1 MEKRIPF
8 FHFQSVKSVAKAI
21 DPYLKTMDKLKG
33 DVLAIKETYEAKQ
46 AKLKAEF
53 EEKAAKV
60 KQEYDNCQ
68 LQIESLETGILQVTG
83 FHVADLVK
91 KVIEPTGKTDPKTGK
106 PIKVTKYLPTDIVSY
121 DETSKEYVI
130 SVPDAEQPDH
140 GMPAGSEDDA
150 VVPPTTEDT
159 AGSDYDKDAE
169 VIAEQQEATE
179 EVNENADA
187 NAESPAGQMPWD

>member
-33 DVLAIKETYEAKQ
+33 DVLAIKEAYEAKQ

-68 LQIESLETGILQVTG
+68 LQIDSLETGILQVTG

-91 KVIEPTGKTDPKTGK
+91 KVIELTGKTDPKTGK

-121 DETSKEYVI
+121 DETTKEYVI
-130 SVPDAEQPDH
+130 SVPDAE
-140 GMPAGSEDDA
+140 EET

-169 VIAEQQEATE
+169 SFQEESGTTDQQEDNQ
-179 EVNENADA
+179 EVSAVDAQPANE
-187 NAESPAGQMPWD
+187 AGQMPWD

>member
-21 DPYLKTMDKLKG
+21 DPHLKTMAKLKNS
-33 DVLAIKETYEAKQ
+33 VLAIKEEYEAKQ

-68 LQIESLETGILQVTG
+68 LQIDSLETGILQITG

-121 DETSKEYVI
+121 DENTKEYVI
-130 SVPDAEQPDH
+130 NVPDEGENAPET
-140 GMPAGSEDDA
+140 

-169 VIAEQQEATE
+169 TIQEQQEAIN
-179 EVNENADA
+179 EVND
-187 NAESPAGQMPWD
+187 NAEAGDDNMPW

>member
-33 DVLAIKETYEAKQ
+33 DVLAIKEAYEAKQ

-83 FHVADLVK
+83 FHVAELVK
-91 KVIEPTGKTDPKTGK
+91 KVIEPTGKNDPKTGK

-121 DETSKEYVI
+121 DETTKEYVI
-130 SVPDAEQPDH
+130 SVPDAE
-140 GMPAGSEDDA
+140 EET

-169 VIAEQQEATE
+169 SFREESGTTDQQEDNQ
-179 EVNENADA
+179 EVPAVAAQPASE
-187 NAESPAGQMPWD
+187 AGQMPWD

>member
-21 DPYLKTMDKLKG
+21 DPHLKTMTKLKNS
-33 DVLAIKETYEAKQ
+33 VLAIKEEYDAKQ

-60 KQEYDNCQ
+60 KQEYDACQ
-68 LQIESLETGILQVTG
+68 LQIDSLETGILQITG

-121 DETSKEYVI
+121 DEATKEYVI
-130 SVPDAEQPDH
+130 TVPEE
-140 GMPAGSEDDA
+140 GET
-150 VVPPTTEDT
+150 VVPPTTENT
-159 AGSDYDKDAE
+159 AGSDFDKDAE
-169 VIAEQQEATE
+169 TFQEPEANISEEPAADTE
-179 EVNENADA
+179 EISGVAD
-187 NAESPAGQMPWD
+187 EPSDEQERKDEMPWD

>member
-33 DVLAIKETYEAKQ
+33 DVLAIKEAYEAKQ

-53 EEKAAKV
+53 EEKATKV

-68 LQIESLETGILQVTG
+68 LQIDSLETGILQMTG
-83 FHVADLVK
+83 FHVAELVK

-121 DETSKEYVI
+121 DENTKEYVVT
-130 SVPDAEQPDH
+130 VPDEGEQAAET
-140 GMPAGSEDDA
+140 

-169 VIAEQQEATE
+169 VLETHEEESEKEAAEAEA
-179 EVNENADA
+179 ENKP
-187 NAESPAGQMPWD
+187 ELPWD

>member
-33 DVLAIKETYEAKQ
+33 DVLAIKEAYEAKQ

-53 EEKAAKV
+53 EEKATKV

-68 LQIESLETGILQVTG
+68 LQIDSLETGILQMTG
-83 FHVADLVK
+83 FHVAELVK

-121 DETSKEYVI
+121 DENTKEYVVTV
-130 SVPDAEQPDH
+130 SDEGEQAAET
-140 GMPAGSEDDA
+140 
-150 VVPPTTEDT
+150 VVPPTVEG
-159 AGSDYDKDAE
+159 AGSDYDKDAKVLE
-169 VIAEQQEATE
+169 THEEESEKEAAEAEA
-179 EVNENADA
+179 ENKP
-187 NAESPAGQMPWD
+187 ELPWD

>member
-33 DVLAIKETYEAKQ
+33 DVLAIKEAYEAKQ

-68 LQIESLETGILQVTG
+68 LQIDSLETGILQVTG
-83 FHVADLVK
+83 FHVNELVK

-121 DETSKEYVI
+121 DETAKEYVI
-130 SVPDAEQPDH
+130 SVPDAE
-140 GMPAGSEDDA
+140 EET
-150 VVPPTTEDT
+150 VVPPTTEDA

-169 VIAEQQEATE
+169 SFQEESGTTDQQEDNQ
-179 EVNENADA
+179 EVSAVDA
-187 NAESPAGQMPWD
+187 QPASEAGQLPWD

>member
-21 DPYLKTMDKLKG
+21 DPYLKTMDKLKS
-33 DVLAIKETYEAKQ
+33 DVLAIKEAYDAKQ

-53 EEKAAKV
+53 EEKATKV

-68 LQIESLETGILQVTG
+68 LQIDSLETGILQMTG

-91 KVIEPTGKTDPKTGK
+91 KVIEPTGKTDAKTGK
-106 PIKVTKYLPTDIVSY
+106 PIKVTKYIPTDIVSY
-121 DETSKEYVI
+121 DEAAKEFVVSI
-130 SVPDAEQPDH
+130 KEEDAEP
-140 GMPAGSEDDA
+140 SEA
-150 VVPPTTEDT
+150 VVPPTTEDV

-169 VIAEQQEATE
+169 ALDTHEEESEKEAAEA
-179 EVNENADA
+179 EVENAVDP
-187 NAESPAGQMPWD
+187 NLPWD

>member
-68 LQIESLETGILQVTG
+68 LQIDSLETGILQVTG
-83 FHVADLVK
+83 FHVAELVK

-121 DETSKEYVI
+121 DETAKEYVI
-130 SVPDAEQPDH
+130 SVPDAE
-140 GMPAGSEDDA
+140 EEA

-169 VIAEQQEATE
+169 SFQEESGTTDQQEDNQ
-179 EVNENADA
+179 EVSAVDA
-187 NAESPAGQMPWD
+187 QPTSEAGQMPWD

>member
-8 FHFQSVKSVAKAI
+8 IHFQSVKSVAKAI
-21 DPYLKTMDKLKG
+21 DPHLKTMAKLKNS
-33 DVLAIKETYEAKQ
+33 VLAIKEEYETKQ

-68 LQIESLETGILQVTG
+68 LQIDSLETGILQITG

-121 DETSKEYVI
+121 DENAKEYVI
-130 SVPDAEQPDH
+130 SVPDEGENAPET
-140 GMPAGSEDDA
+140 
-150 VVPPTTEDT
+150 VVPPTAEDT

-169 VIAEQQEATE
+169 TIQEQQEAIDK
-179 EVNENADA
+179 VND
-187 NAESPAGQMPWD
+187 NAEAGDDNMPW

>member
-21 DPYLKTMDKLKG
+21 DPYLKTMDKLKS
-33 DVLAIKETYEAKQ
+33 DVLAIKEAYEAKQ

-68 LQIESLETGILQVTG
+68 LQIDSLETGILQVTG
-83 FHVADLVK
+83 FHVAELVK

-121 DETSKEYVI
+121 DETAKEYVI
-130 SVPDAEQPDH
+130 SVPDAE
-140 GMPAGSEDDA
+140 GET
-150 VVPPTTEDT
+150 VVPPTTENT

-169 VIAEQQEATE
+169 SFQEESSTTDQQEDNQKVSA
-179 EVNENADA
+179 VDA
-187 NAESPAGQMPWD
+187 QPASEAGQMPWD

>member
-1 MEKRIPF
+1 MKKRIPF

-33 DVLAIKETYEAKQ
+33 DVLAIKEAYEAKQ

-68 LQIESLETGILQVTG
+68 LQIDSLETGILQVTG
-83 FHVADLVK
+83 FHVAELVK

-140 GMPAGSEDDA
+140 DMPAGSEDDA

-169 VIAEQQEATE
+169 TLETHEEESEKEAAEAEAET
-179 EVNENADA
+179 
-187 NAESPAGQMPWD
+187 PAGQLPWD

>member
-8 FHFQSVKSVAKAI
+8 FHFQSAKSVAKAI
-21 DPYLKTMDKLKG
+21 DPHLKTMTKLKNS
-33 DVLAIKETYEAKQ
+33 VLAIKEEYDAKQ

-68 LQIESLETGILQVTG
+68 LQIDSLETGILQITG

-121 DETSKEYVI
+121 DKDTKEYVI
-130 SVPDAEQPDH
+130 TLPEE
-140 GMPAGSEDDA
+140 GET

-169 VIAEQQEATE
+169 SFQEPEADNAKEPAEEGEAVS
-179 EVNENADA
+179 EVAD
-187 NAESPAGQMPWD
+187 ESSNGQKQAPEMLWD

>member
-33 DVLAIKETYEAKQ
+33 DVLAIKEAYEAKQ

-83 FHVADLVK
+83 FHVAELVK

-121 DETSKEYVI
+121 DETAKEYVI

-140 GMPAGSEDDA
+140 DMPAGSEDDA

-159 AGSDYDKDAE
+159 AGNDYDKDAE
-169 VIAEQQEATE
+169 TLETHEEESEREAAEAEAE
-179 EVNENADA
+179 I
-187 NAESPAGQMPWD
+187 PAGQMPWD